1 MRESIGGAWIITIV
15 VLFIVLFSGYLAVS
29 INYTKAFKVKNFIIN
44 TIEQN
49 EGFSKYS
56 GNDINTASIQTLEAD
71 KTTQGYIT
79 AYLKST
85 GYFTT
90 ENETEMRRRCN
101 GENSLSGSNEEY
113 YYAGGYCIKK
123 ICNYSGYGA
132 PYYKV
137 TTFIKFQIPIIQTA
151 MLIEIN
157 GETKPLFFD
166 TSDTGCFN

>member
-1 MRESIGGAWIITIV
+1 MRESIGGAWILTIV

-29 INYTKAFKVKNFIIN
+29 INYTKAFKVKNYIIN

-49 EGFSKYS
+49 EGFSKYE
-56 GNDINTASIQTLEAD
+56 DDVITASVESLQASG
-71 KTTQGYIT
+71 KTEGYVA

-90 ENETEMRRRCN
+90 ENEESMRRRCN
-101 GENSLSGSNEEY
+101 GDDAFSSQNY
-113 YYAGGYCIKK
+113 YYSGGYCIKK

-137 TTFIKFQIPIIQTA
+137 TTFIKFQIPIIQDA
-151 MLIEIN
+151 FLIEIN

-166 TSDTGCFN
+166 TSDTECAN